1 MASPIRRITIPGG
14 GSRKGD
20 SPAAGGARI
29 TRINTHNGTQNLKHA
44 TFNWRQELVDGDTDG
59 LTSRYT
65 LQAKPIYPMIVTVYL
80 NGVLQRQG
88 IDYNVVGQD
97 IVFTEII
104 PAGYN
109 IVVKYNAIA
118 MER

>member
-1 MASPIRRITIPGG
+1 MASPIRRITITGG

-29 TRINTHNGTQNLKHA
+29 TRINTHNGTQHLKHA
-44 TFNWRQELVDGDTDG
+44 VFNWRQEMVDSNTDG

-65 LQAKPIYPMIVTVYL
+65 LQAKPIYSLIVTVYL
-80 NGVLQRQG
+80 NGVLQRQNV
-88 IDYNVVGQD
+88 DYSVDGQD
-97 IVFTEII
+97 IVFSEII
-104 PAGYN
+104 PEGYN
-109 IVVKYNAIA
+109 IVVQYNALA